1 VALDVHDFGDGPAAV
16 QRWWGGQEEHGV
28 GRMRERALYVHDFG
42 DRRARK
48 PPLAIVLSQTR
59 MFSPP
64 LRGGLDV
71 GEWNEVVVHGRS
83 TTLS

>member
-1 VALDVHDFGDGPAAV
+1 VFRV
-16 QRWWGGQEEHGV
+16 
-28 GRMRERALYVHDFG
+28 VHDFG

-71 GEWNEVVVHGRS
+71 GEWNEVVVHGSS